1 MQILPINTYQ
11 NNNTPNTSFGNISQI
26 RTNVAPYEYANTT
39 FFMRDRLRNVIHYIV
54 NFYKDAPLVNM
65 ICHAC
70 SEGQQAFSI
79 KFLLMSMLKE
89 RANKYIV
96 EGRDFDALNILSAKK
111 GAYVVSVP
119 EMEKMERE
127 CGFDIYKYI
136 TPCGESDNALFI
148 KVRDYIREQVPF
160 KKVDI
165 LKDNDIPAD
174 NTVLFASNMW
184 PYLPAKMQ
192 DRLAEKLANT
202 LSPSSHIVLGSFDI
216 TNHTHKLLEK
226 AGFIQTEFIE
236 VMKLPDVKNTKAE
249 DARTVLNKI
258 NIYRNN

>member
-1 MQILPINTYQ
+1 MQICSISTYQ
-11 NNNTPNTSFGNISQI
+11 NNNTRHTSFGNIPQI

-39 FFMRDRLRNVIHYIV
+39 FFMRDRLRNVIKYMI

-70 SEGQQAFSI
+70 SEGQQAYSI

-89 RANKYIV
+89 QANKFQI

-111 GAYVVSVP
+111 GSYAVSVP
-119 EMEKMERE
+119 EMKKMERV

-136 TPCGESDNALFI
+136 VPCGESDNALFI

-174 NTVLFASNMW
+174 NTVLFVSNMW
-184 PYLPAKMQ
+184 PYLPVKMQ
-192 DRLAEKLANT
+192 ARLAEKLANT

-216 TNHTHKLLEK
+216 TNHTHKLLEN
-226 AGFIQTEFIE
+226 AGFIQTELLE
-236 VMKLPDVKNTKAE
+236 VMKKPDVKNTKAE
-249 DARTVLNKI
+249 DARTILNKI
-258 NIYRNN
+258 NIFRNN